1 MNPRSMPASF
11 AFLLATL
18 ILALAPASWADEAR
32 LPTDV
37 QPRFEAIQLQLDPA
51 KPDYTGSV
59 RVDLTVQH
67 PTRVIQFHAQAMEL
81 RRVELAGAGGTM
93 SLATAPDDHGI
104 VTAKATATIAPGD
117 YTLTIDFT
125 NDFDR
130 TAASLFR
137 LETGGRWYAFTQFEA
152 IDARKAFPCWD
163 EPAFKFPYQ
172 VTLSIPEGQEAV
184 SNTPVEKDTAA
195 GGVRTLVF
203 RKTKPLPSYLLAMAV
218 GPLEFVPIPGLR
230 VPGRVVV
237 PHGSKALASTA
248 AAMTPPLFD
257 ALERWFGIPYPYEK
271 LDLIAV
277 PEFSPGAM
285 ENPGAITYGDR
296 FLLFDEKAIGV
307 AERRTLAVYTAHEMA
322 HMWFGDYVTMKWWD
336 DLWLNE
342 SFAEWMGDKIADQ
355 VYPAFR
361 IPLRELNDLNR
372 AFGVDAQ
379 LATHAVRRPVKT
391 MDNLYEA
398 ADDLAYLKG
407 QAVLHMTER
416 WIGPEVFRKGVVA
429 YLHEH
434 AYGSA
439 EGKDLWTAL
448 GRASGKDVP
457 GVLASFLDQP
467 GVPVVTAELGKGGEV
482 ELSQKRFLNYG
493 VTAPDATLW
502 KIPVTLLWM
511 SNGKPRSL
519 PVVLDRERMTVRLPG
534 KAPAWVHP
542 NADEGGYYRWNVDA
556 ASLPRLIADAPTA
569 LTARERV
576 GFIQNATGL
585 LSAGA
590 IHGDQY
596 LEVLAGFAEDSNPL
610 VIQSLSGCLGGVEE
624 EFVTEENEGG
634 FAAYVRRLLGPALLR
649 FGLDRKPGEDE
660 AVSLVRPS
668 LYDWLGDE
676 GRDETVLS
684 RAEALASSFL
694 RDRTS
699 IDPSLIGQALRL
711 AAIRGDSTRF
721 GEYQR
726 RFEAATVPADRDRYL
741 AALGNFR
748 DPTLRRRALEYNLT
762 GPLRPQEYFT
772 IPEAIGGTPKQRDEA
787 WAWWERHYDEV
798 VARMPPEYAMF
809 IPAGA
814 RGCSA
819 PRLKSAETFFADPRH
834 QKPGTMNTLAKVSES
849 THDCIGLK
857 DREGAAVD
865 RVLGAAGPGNTSAP
879 GGAGGAK

>member
-1 MNPRSMPASF
+1 MSPRSAPTPLALVF
-11 AFLLATL
+11 AALAL
-18 ILALAPASWADEAR
+18 VLAPAARADETR

-37 QPRFEAIQLQLDPA
+37 LPRFEAIQLQLDPA
-51 KPDYTGSV
+51 KADYTGSV
-59 RVDLTVQH
+59 RIELTVTR
-67 PTRVIQFHAQAMEL
+67 PTDTIRFHAQAMEL
-81 RRVELAGAGGTM
+81 RRVDLAGPGGTVT
-93 SLATAPDDHGI
+93 LANGPDDHGV
-104 VTAKATATIAPGD
+104 VTAKAAKTIVPGD

-163 EPAFKFPYQ
+163 EPSFKFPYQ
-172 VTLSIPEGQEAV
+172 MTLSIPVGQEAV

-203 RKTKPLPSYLLAMAV
+203 GKTKPLPSYLLAIAV

-248 AAMTPPLFD
+248 AVTAPPLFD

-285 ENPGAITYGDR
+285 ENPGAITYADR
-296 FLLFDEKAIGV
+296 YLLYDEKAIGV
-307 AERRTLAVYTAHEMA
+307 SEKRTLAVFTAHEMA

-355 VYPAFR
+355 VFPAYQ

-372 AFGVDAQ
+372 AFDTDAQ

-398 ADDLAYLKG
+398 ADDLAYHKG
-407 QAVLHMTER
+407 QAVLYMTER
-416 WIGPEVFRKGVVA
+416 WVGPEAFRKGVIA
-429 YLHEH
+429 YLEAH

-439 EGKDLWTAL
+439 EGKDLWNAL

-467 GVPVVTAELGKGGEV
+467 GVPVVNAELRNGEV

-493 VTAPDATLW
+493 VTAPERTIW
-502 KIPVTLLWM
+502 KIPITLLWM
-511 SNGKPRSL
+511 SGGKPRTL
-519 PVVLDRERMTVRLPG
+519 AVVLDRERMTVRLPG
-534 KAPAWVHP
+534 AAPAWVHP
-542 NADEGGYYRWNVDA
+542 NADEGGYYRWSVDA
-556 ASLPRLIADAPTA
+556 ASLPKLIADAPTA

-576 GFIQNATGL
+576 GFVQNATGL
-585 LSAGA
+585 LRSGA

-596 LEVLAGFAEDSNPL
+596 LEVLAGFSEDSNPL
-610 VIQSLSGCLGGVEE
+610 VIQSLAGALHDVED
-624 EFVTEENEGG
+624 EFVVEANERG
-634 FAAYVRRLLGPALLR
+634 FAAYVRRLLGPALRR

-676 GRDETVLS
+676 GHDEEVLA

-694 RDRTS
+694 RDRRS
-699 IDPSLIGQALRL
+699 VDPSLIAQSLRL
-711 AAIRGDSTRF
+711 AAIRGDSTLFR
-721 GEYQR
+721 EYQR
-726 RFEAATVPADRDRYL
+726 RFEGATVPADRERFL
-741 AALGNFR
+741 EALGTFR
-748 DPTLRRRALEYNLT
+748 DPALRRRALDYALT
-762 GPLRPQEYFT
+762 GPLRPQEYFQ
-772 IPEAIGGTPKQRDEA
+772 IPQAVGALPRQRDES

-809 IPAGA
+809 VPFAA
-814 RGCSA
+814 AGCSA
-819 PRLKSAETFFADPRH
+819 ERLKSANAFFADPKR
-834 QKPGTMNTLAKVSES
+834 QKPGTMNMLAKVSEG
-849 THDCIGLK
+849 TRDCLELRQ
-857 DREGAAVD
+857 REGAAVD
-865 RVLGAAGPGNTSAP
+865 RFLGALAEGTAGAKGGP
-879 GGAGGAK
+879 GGAK